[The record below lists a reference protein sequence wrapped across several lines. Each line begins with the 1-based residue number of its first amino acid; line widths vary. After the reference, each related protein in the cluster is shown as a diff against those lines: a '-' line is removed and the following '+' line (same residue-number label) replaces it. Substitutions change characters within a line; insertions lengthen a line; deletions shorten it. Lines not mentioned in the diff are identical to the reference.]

1 MIKSKCLWFIV
12 FLITLSSCKVYSF
25 TGSSI
30 PPEVKTMKINYFPNL
45 ASNAYAGLERNFN
58 DRMRNQIISN
68 TPLKLVEDAPD
79 FELSGKIISY
89 TISAQNSTVGT
100 FTTTYRLD
108 IGVEVTFIDYKTEKK
123 TQWTQIFNGFE
134 VYENDL
140 SSIADATTRKISETI
155 SNQVFNKIF
164 STW

>member
-1 MIKSKCLWFIV
+1 
-12 FLITLSSCKVYSF
+12 
-25 TGSSI
+25 
-30 PPEVKTMKINYFPNL
+30 MKINYFPNL